1 MKINF
6 FKLPSHRVFN
16 HIPIYYDQAKEEQQE
31 RANRIKQELGVDG
44 DTQDNSRASIE
55 NRIKG
60 KIRYRRDPLFS
71 VARKEKNKSN
81 RRLLIIILVLL
92 ALAYYM
98 LQSSREW
105 LEMIAK

>member
-31 RANRIKQELGVDG
+31 RANRIKQELGVESE
-44 DTQDNSRASIE
+44 TQDNSRASIE